1 MRVSSRVV
9 ILLAILASLLSYTKF
24 NFCAQTGWQ
33 SPGQYIHAC
42 YSDIPALY
50 GERALD
56 KGVWAYSS
64 GKDSVEYPVVQGTI
78 MWLTAKIIPHGVN
91 NYFYGS
97 ALLLALLFIFISVIT
112 FKIKPE
118 FGYLLPLAPA
128 AIAAMYINWD
138 LWAIATMLLAIYWFD
153 RKAELASALALGVS
167 ISTKFLPIFLLIPI
181 TIIYFRQA
189 RISKLFKFLAIT
201 VATFAA
207 INLPVALTTPTG
219 WWRFY
224 DLNLN
229 RGSDWGSI
237 WYALSNLGVDLTHQ
251 NYLSV
256 LCLLIGV
263 TAVVIFL
270 LQIRNVPTLA
280 HTAIFVMVIVMA
292 VSKVYSPQYVL
303 WLTPLAIIALIDKRE
318 LTIFWFW
325 QGAEI
330 LYHLAIWQ
338 HLATVT
344 GAKFGLSVTIY
355 SVISVVRIA
364 ISIALLVHL
373 AARHQNSA
381 RNSERISLINSRE
394 LPLTSS

>member
-9 ILLAILASLLSYTKF
+9 LLLAIIASLVSYAKF

-33 SPGQYIHAC
+33 TPGQYIHAC

-64 GKDSVEYPVVQGTI
+64 GEDSIEYPVIQGTI
-78 MWLTAKIIPHGVN
+78 MWITAKIIPHGIN
-91 NYFYGS
+91 NFFYGS
-97 ALLLALLFIFISVIT
+97 ALLLALLFIFISLIT
-112 FKIKPE
+112 FRIRPE

-128 AIAAMYINWD
+128 AIASMYINWD

-153 RKAELASALALGVS
+153 RKADVASAIALGIS
-167 ISTKFLPIFLLIPI
+167 ISTKFLPVFLLLPI
-181 TIIYFRQA
+181 ALIFFRQE
-189 RISKLFKFLAIT
+189 RVKKFISYSAIT
-201 VATFAA
+201 VATFVV

-229 RGSDWGSI
+229 RGSDWGSV
-237 WYALSNLGVDLTHQ
+237 WYALANLGLDLTHQ

-256 LCLLIGV
+256 LCLLIGL
-263 TAVVIFL
+263 TSLIIFL
-270 LQIRNVPTLA
+270 LQLQKTPTLA
-280 HTAIFVMVIVMA
+280 HIAIFVMIIVMA

-303 WLTPLAIIALIDKRE
+303 WLTPLAIIAVIDKRE
-318 LTIFWFW
+318 LAIFWFW
-325 QGAEI
+325 QGAEL

-338 HLATVT
+338 HLALVS
-344 GAKFGLSVTIY
+344 GAKFGLSVTAY
-355 SVISVVRIA
+355 SVISLIRIGA
-364 ISIALLVHL
+364 SIALLLRL
-373 AARHQNSA
+373 AARHQNS
-381 RNSERISLINSRE
+381 RVFPSEFLISTGESY
-394 LPLTSS
+394 P

>member
-112 FKIKPE
+112 FKIRPE

-364 ISIALLVHL
+364 ISIALLVRL
-373 AARHQNSA
+373 AARHQS
-381 RNSERISLINSRE
+381 SRVFPSQFLLSTGE
-394 LPLTSS
+394 SYP

>member
-1 MRVSSRVV
+1 MRVTSRVV
-9 ILLAILASLLSYTKF
+9 ILLAVIASLISYAKF
-24 NFCAQTGWQ
+24 NFCAQSGWQ

-50 GERALD
+50 GDRALD

-64 GKDSVEYPVVQGTI
+64 GKDSVEYPVIQGSI
-78 MWLTAKIIPHGVN
+78 MWLTAKFIPHGIN

-97 ALLLALLFIFISVIT
+97 ALLLALLFIFIATIT

-128 AIAAMYINWD
+128 AIASLYINWD

-153 RKAELASALALGVS
+153 RKAEIASAIALGIAV
-167 ISTKFLPIFLLIPI
+167 STKFLPIFLLIPI
-181 TIIYFRQA
+181 AIIFFRQGSV
-189 RISKLFKFLAIT
+189 SKLLKFLAIT

-237 WYALSNLGVDLTHQ
+237 WYALSNLDVDLTHQ

-256 LCLLIGV
+256 LCLMIGV
-263 TAVVIFL
+263 TALVIFL
-270 LQIRNVPTLA
+270 LQMRNIPTLA
-280 HTAIFVMVIVMA
+280 HTAIFIMVIVMA

-303 WLTPLAIIALIDKRE
+303 WLTPLAILAMRGAQDRKAFWIWQGSEVLYHVAVWEYLAKFSGTHFGLEPKAYAIIALIR
-318 LTIFWFW
+318 I
-325 QGAEI
+325 A
-330 LYHLAIWQ
+330 A
-338 HLATVT
+338 
-344 GAKFGLSVTIY
+344 TIY
-355 SVISVVRIA
+355 FVTAVSTR
-364 ISIALLVHL
+364 
-373 AARHQNSA
+373 
-381 RNSERISLINSRE
+381 SRAPQMAE
-394 LPLTSS
+394 FLTSSVVG